1 MKMWEGRKSFTSLIF
16 AIVMLVLGIVPLLN
30 YFNLI
35 SWNINF
41 MLTPLGAFLTYVL
54 AAGALF
60 LIIDSF
66 MEGLDEPQGRL
77 AFFVG
82 ILLLIIGLLPVIG
95 IMIPF
100 VSGILTPMV
109 YYFLFTIEGIF
120 LLIDSFLM

>member
-1 MKMWEGRKSFTSLIF
+1 MWEGRKSFTSLIF